1 MPGIVSYGA
10 HVPVHRLDGSTVGE
24 AHGAR
29 GGRRR
34 RAVACFDEDTTTM
47 GVEAA
52 RRALRGAVDPSW
64 IYFATTAP
72 AYQEK
77 TNATAIHAALGLD
90 RSVGASDVGGALR
103 SGGGGLRA
111 ALQSPKPALAVLS
124 DLRTG
129 TPGGPEE
136 IESGDAAVAFLATAG
151 DEPVV
156 AELLGA
162 TTATDEYTDRW
173 RLPGDTLV
181 SHWEENL
188 AVTVTTPLVA
198 DAVGRLLDESGL
210 SADQV
215 DHLVIA
221 SANRRVIRA
230 AAKATGIRREAIVAD
245 VADEAGVSGVA
256 HAGVLLAAT
265 LDVAEPGAVVVVVTA
280 DDGVEALALRTTE
293 QLAAHRAAD
302 PKPVA
307 AQLAAGRDG
316 LPYGRYLAWRGLIP
330 TEAPRKAA
338 PEGPKAPVA
347 YRRRSFKF
355 GFEASR
361 CQACGERQLPPQRV
375 CYSCKAVDQATR
387 EPMREARGTLT
398 AFTIDRLA
406 WSPSGPAV
414 FGIVDFDGGGRT
426 EIELTET
433 SAETLAVGQRVEM
446 TFRLIYTRDGRR
458 NYFWKARPI
467 TGEEG

>member
-1 MPGIVSYGA
+1 MAGIVSYGV
-10 HVPVHRLDGSTVGE
+10 HVPVHRLDAATAGE
-24 AHGAR
+24 AHGAY

-52 RRALRGAVDPSW
+52 RRALRGPVDPSW
-64 IYFATTAP
+64 VYFATTAP
-72 AYQEK
+72 SYLEK

-90 RSVGASDVGGALR
+90 RSVGATDVGGALR
-103 SGGGGLRA
+103 SGGGSLRA
-111 ALQSPKPALAVLS
+111 ALQSPTPALAVLS
-124 DLRTG
+124 DMRTG
-129 TPGGPEE
+129 TPAGPEE

-151 DEPVV
+151 HEPVV
-156 AELLGA
+156 AELLA
-162 TTATDEYTDRW
+162 TTTATEEYLDRW
-173 RLPGDTLV
+173 RLPGDALA

-198 DAVGRLLDESGL
+198 DAVGRLLDEAGI
-210 SADQV
+210 AAEQV
-215 DHLVIA
+215 DHLVVS
-221 SANRRVIRA
+221 SANRRAIRA

-245 VADEAGVSGVA
+245 VAGEIGVAGVA
-256 HAGVLLAAT
+256 HPGVLLAAT
-265 LDVAEPGAVVVVVTA
+265 LDVAEPGAVVVVVTVN
-280 DDGVEALALRTTE
+280 DGVEALALRTTE
-293 QLAAHRAAD
+293 HLSTHRDAD
-302 PKPVA
+302 PSPVA
-307 AQLAAGRDG
+307 AQVAAGRSG
-316 LPYGRYLAWRGLIP
+316 LPYGRYLAWRGLIS
-330 TEAPRKAA
+330 TEPPRKAA

-361 CQACGERQLPPQRV
+361 CTACGERQLPPQRV
-375 CYSCKAVDQATR
+375 CYACKAVDQATR
-387 EPMREARGTLT
+387 EPMREATGTLT

-433 SAETLAVGQRVEM
+433 SAETLTVGQRVEM
-446 TFRLIYTRDGRR
+446 TFRLVYTRDGRR